1 MRPSTSRGPS
11 EMMSETITGSSDL
24 LSVHSSSTATTGTIS
39 LKSIKNVEEVEE
51 LEELSEEKK
60 LRIMLGEVD
69 TSSATNIYMRED
81 YCGACG
87 IQHPNYRLLDTYY
100 LCESCLNCL
109 RDHSHLRNRYK
120 PIPQVVPL
128 EICFA
133 TYGTSSC
140 DSIPPTTTSFPSIL
154 SR

>member
-1 MRPSTSRGPS
+1 MR
-11 EMMSETITGSSDL
+11 
-24 LSVHSSSTATTGTIS
+24 
-39 LKSIKNVEEVEE
+39 SIKQVEAVEE
-51 LEELSEEKK
+51 LEELSEEKR

-69 TSSATNIYMRED
+69 TTSSNIYLRED

-87 IQHPNYRLLDTYY
+87 IQHPNYRLLDTYS

-120 PIPQVVPL
+120 PIPQTVPL

-133 TYGTSSC
+133 TYGLSPLTLSL
-140 DSIPPTTTSFPSIL
+140 SISL
-154 SR
+154 SLDLSLTHSLR

>member
-1 MRPSTSRGPS
+1 
-11 EMMSETITGSSDL
+11 MMSEAITGGSDL
-24 LSVHSSSTATTGTIS
+24 SSVHSAASSATIS
-39 LKSIKNVEEVEE
+39 LKSIKHVQEVEE
-51 LEELSEEKK
+51 LEELTEEKK
-60 LRIMLGEVD
+60 FRIMLGEID
-69 TSSATNIYMRED
+69 TSAATNIYMRED

-120 PIPQVVPL
+120 PIPQTIPL

-133 TYGTSSC
+133 TYGLSFDVSLTPFL
-140 DSIPPTTTSFPSIL
+140 IPFQAM
-154 SR
+154 

>member
-1 MRPSTSRGPS
+1 MRPNTSRGPS
-11 EMMSETITGSSDL
+11 EMMSESLHGLGDQLSVRSASSSNTTAGSSL
-24 LSVHSSSTATTGTIS
+24 R
-39 LKSIKNVEEVEE
+39 SIKQVEELQE
-51 LEELSEEKK
+51 LEELTEEKR

-69 TSSATNIYMRED
+69 TSLSNIYMRED

-87 IQHPNYRLLDTYY
+87 IQHPNYRLLDTYS
-100 LCESCLNCL
+100 LCESCFNCL

-133 TYGTSSC
+133 TYGKS
-140 DSIPPTTTSFPSIL
+140 
-154 SR
+154 